1 VSPQL
6 STGPL
11 PVLWFSPY
19 RSGRERTKERS
30 SPRQGGLITRHDGLV
45 LRIGAVVVGVSDVP
59 RAVGFWT
66 GALGL
71 VLRGDGAP
79 DDDFVV
85 LVPLDGQGSG
95 LALMASATP
104 VQDHPRI
111 HLDLYAGD
119 AADQAA
125 EVERL
130 VGLGATRVDWDLYP
144 DDPDFVVLADPDGNR
159 FCVIDTSR

>member
-1 VSPQL
+1 M
-6 STGPL
+6 
-11 PVLWFSPY
+11 
-19 RSGRERTKERS
+19 
-30 SPRQGGLITRHDGLV
+30 
-45 LRIGAVVVGVSDVP
+45 LRIGTVVVGVSAVP

-66 GALGL
+66 AALGL
-71 VLRGDGAP
+71 VRRGEGPP

-85 LVPLDGQGSG
+85 LEPPDGQASG